1 MSFLILLLIGVATA
15 VLSYG
20 CLALG
25 DLFSGRRSNHP
36 MAVILLGLSLMVD
49 LVGVG
54 VCVWWIFFLR

>member
-25 DLFSGRRSNHP
+25 DLFSGRRSKHP
-36 MAVILLGLSLMVD
+36 LAVIFLGLSLLVD
-49 LVGVG
+49 LVGLG
-54 VCVWWIFFLR
+54 VCVWWIFG